1 MLLSKHAMRDSK
13 KAKFVKQQK
22 SSGILSSL
30 SIKVSLNK
38 IPLLG
43 PFFLIV

>member
-1 MLLSKHAMRDSK
+1 MQCVIVK
-13 KAKFVKQQK
+13 KQKFVKQQK
-22 SSGILSSL
+22 YSGILSGL